1 MRFIIFLFV
10 LVSICKS
17 QNYRGAELRTLEPV
31 LYGKFEARYK
41 PPQGDGILASFFT
54 YNTNCCQE
62 SPWNEIDIE
71 ILGRYDQVI
80 DFNII
85 TQSSNIRQHH
95 ISFNPHL
102 DFHRY
107 GFEWTPDY
115 VAWFIDGQEVYRQT
129 GIHIDA
135 LQHPSKIMMN
145 IWNPEYD
152 DWVGV
157 WDESVLPRF
166 AFYDYVSY
174 ASYTPG
180 EGNIGTDSNFTL
192 MWQDEFDFFDS
203 TRWEKSHNHTWGG
216 NQALFIEENIVFQD
230 GHMILCLTNP
240 NDIGFIDNTIPSAL
254 WALHKGNNLDIR
266 FSEEITILSAEEINN
281 YSLPNVIFTDAELME
296 DQRTVKLTMNTD
308 QFDATTMG
316 VFNIEDDSSPPNT
329 IDWQVVWIES
339 PEPMTSALIN
349 IAGDSIGNYLGD
361 QVWGPSKQYGH
372 EGGNYEIIDES
383 FDING
388 TTNDTVYRTSLN
400 RVASY
405 KLRLVPGYY
414 NLSLM
419 FSDNHYNSP
428 GDRVF
433 DIIIEDSLWLDNLD
447 VIEEVGSMAA
457 HEVLFERVLV
467 SDGILDIYFSAEI
480 YGFGYVYAGPFLNG
494 LEIELNEALSINYN
508 TPDNYGLNS
517 PYPNPFNNNLKIP
530 VNLINDSQVKVDIL
544 DITGRLVDTIFDGG
558 MRSGENIL
566 EWNSRTHASGMYIVR
581 KIIDNKHNYEK
592 TILLK

>member
-115 VAWFIDGQEVYRQT
+115 VSWFIDGEEVYRQT

-135 LQHPSKIMMN
+135 LQHPQKIMMN

-157 WDESVLPRF
+157 WDERVLPRF

-192 MWQDEFDFFDS
+192 MWQDEFEFFDS
-203 TRWEKSHNHTWGG
+203 TRWEKKHNHTWGG
-216 NQALFIEENIVFQD
+216 NQALFIEDNIVFQD
-230 GHMILCLTNP
+230 GNMILCLTNP
-240 NDIGFIDNTIPSAL
+240 TDIGFIDNTVPSAL
-254 WALHKGNNLDIR
+254 WALHDDNNLNIR
-266 FSEEITILSAEEINN
+266 FSEEITIASAEEINN

-296 DQRTVKLTMNTD
+296 DQRTVKLTMDTN
-308 QFDATTMG
+308 QLDATTMG
-316 VFNIEDDSSPPNT
+316 VFNIEDDNSPPNT

-339 PEPMTSALIN
+339 PEPMTNALIN
-349 IAGDSIGNYLGD
+349 IAGDSIGNYLSD

-383 FDING
+383 FDTRSPKSLYGFTKLASEELINEFNYSHKLKYIINRFGVISGPWQFGYEDQGFVSLWVINHFLKKNMKYKGYNG
-388 TTNDTVYRTSLN
+388 TGNQSRDVIHINDVCELIFQQIKKRKRIFNITFNAGGGLNNLISLKNLSKLCNEITGNIIRFKKEKKTSL
-400 RVASY
+400 
-405 KLRLVPGYY
+405 
-414 NLSLM
+414 
-419 FSDNHYNSP
+419 
-428 GDRVF
+428 F
-433 DIIIEDSLWLDNLD
+433 DIPIYLTDNTKVTKYYKWKPKHTIKD
-447 VIEEVGSMAA
+447 IVK
-457 HEVLFERVLV
+457 
-467 SDGILDIYFSAEI
+467 DIYNWS
-480 YGFGYVYAGPFLNG
+480 
-494 LEIELNEALSINYN
+494 
-508 TPDNYGLNS
+508 
-517 PYPNPFNNNLKIP
+517 K
-530 VNLINDSQVKVDIL
+530 
-544 DITGRLVDTIFDGG
+544 
-558 MRSGENIL
+558 EN
-566 EWNSRTHASGMYIVR
+566 
-581 KIIDNKHNYEK
+581 K
-592 TILLK
+592 TILNKLF